1 MNAKITA
8 IGHYIPDTIIDNKFI
23 QDKYNYDAQRIVE
36 RTGIKERRYV
46 DKGVSTTD
54 IACLAINDLL
64 KNTPISV
71 NDIDC
76 IIVGTLTP
84 DFYFPSDAVAVI
96 NRLKANNAWG
106 FDLSAACSG
115 FCYGM
120 SIASAMIKAG
130 TIKNAIICGAERM
143 SATLNNFDYKTGVLF
158 GDGAGAVLMEA
169 TRDEQYKLVGSLCK
183 VQADNLEDV
192 YFKTPFNTENWNDEK
207 FELDGG
213 RVYDSGVHLMAE
225 TIKEYLHKNKL
236 LLSDFDY
243 IVPHQ
248 SNLRMLKDVALKL
261 NKTTDFFKINIEKI
275 GNTGGASIPI
285 CLSDFVKRGEV
296 KKGDRILLCS
306 FGAGYTISIIDL
318 VWAI

>member
-46 DKGVSTTD
+46 DKGVTTTD
-54 IACLAINDLL
+54 IACHAINDLL
-64 KNTPISV
+64 KNTYVSI

-96 NRLKANNAWG
+96 NRLKAKNAWG

-158 GDGAGAVLMEA
+158 GDGAGAVLIEA
-169 TRDEQYKLVGSLCK
+169 TRDEDYKLVGSLCK

-225 TIKEYLHKNKL
+225 TIKEYLSKNNL
-236 LLSDFDY
+236 ALSDFDY

-261 NKTTDFFKINIEKI
+261 NKTTDFFKINIEKV
-275 GNTGGASIPI
+275 GNTGGASIPV

>member
-46 DKGVSTTD
+46 DKGVTTTD
-54 IACLAINDLL
+54 IACHAINDLL
-64 KNTPISV
+64 KNTPISI

-96 NRLKANNAWG
+96 NRLKAKNAWG

-158 GDGAGAVLMEA
+158 GDGAGAVLIEA
-169 TRDEQYKLVGSLCK
+169 TRDEEYKLVGSLCK

-225 TIKEYLHKNKL
+225 TIKEYLSKNNL
-236 LLSDFDY
+236 ALSDFDY

-261 NKTTDFFKINIEKI
+261 NKTTDFFKINIEKV

-285 CLSDFVKRGEV
+285 CLSDFVKRGEI

>member
-23 QDKYNYDAQRIVE
+23 QDKYNYDAQRIIE

-54 IACLAINDLL
+54 IACHAINDLL
-64 KNTPISV
+64 KNTPISI

-96 NRLKANNAWG
+96 NRLKAKNAWG

-158 GDGAGAVLMEA
+158 GDGAGAVLIEA
-169 TRDEQYKLVGSLCK
+169 TRDEEYKLVGSLCK

-225 TIKEYLHKNKL
+225 TIKEYLSKNKL
-236 LLSDFDY
+236 ALSDFDY

-248 SNLRMLKDVALKL
+248 SNLRMLKDVAIKL
-261 NKTTDFFKINIEKI
+261 NKTTDFFKINIEKV

>member
-46 DKGVSTTD
+46 DKGVTTTD
-54 IACLAINDLL
+54 IACFAINDLL
-64 KNTPISV
+64 KNTPISI

-96 NRLKANNAWG
+96 NRLKAKNAWG

-169 TRDEQYKLVGSLCK
+169 TRDEEYKLVGSLCK

-225 TIKEYLHKNKL
+225 TIKEYLSKNKL
-236 LLSDFDY
+236 ALSDFDY

-261 NKTTDFFKINIEKI
+261 NRTTDFFKINIEKV

>member
-46 DKGVSTTD
+46 DKGVTTTD
-54 IACLAINDLL
+54 IACHAINDLL
-64 KNTPISV
+64 KNTSISI

-96 NRLKANNAWG
+96 NRLKAKNAWG

-158 GDGAGAVLMEA
+158 GDGAGAVLIEA
-169 TRDEQYKLVGSLCK
+169 TRDEEYKLMGSLCK

-192 YFKTPFNTENWNDEK
+192 YFKTPFNTENWTDEK

-225 TIKEYLHKNKL
+225 TIKEYLSKNKL
-236 LLSDFDY
+236 ALSDFDY

-261 NKTTDFFKINIEKI
+261 NKTTDFFKINIEKV